1 MRHRRWIGWAVYLV
15 SVIIV
20 LDVLGFVTWTMLKFE
35 RADLEA
41 AAESDLQERVRL
53 SLWRMDSFMAPI
65 IAQESARPYFHY
77 RAFYPAERAYTRM
90 WEEVRP
96 GDVLVPSPL
105 LLSSKMGGA
114 TGGLIRLRFQIE
126 PGGVITSPQVPD
138 GNMLDLAESKLGLAT
153 QVARAEQLLEQL
165 RLVVAGSTSLAQD
178 PPVAGLPLPIAGS
191 ASRLAMNLKSGQEF
205 DQRRRTLGLA
215 DDFQDKQAAKSQ
227 SQERHDAEASGTPRT
242 SVISESAI
250 SIGNFRPVWIDGGPE
265 HPGRELMF
273 LRNISLDGQSFR
285 QGIWID
291 WPMLRR
297 LMLSY
302 VLDLL
307 PNARL
312 EPIESAGSDDTETA
326 WMLAS
331 LPAKLVPGDQPPL
344 PPIGFSWTRQ
354 VLVVTWLA
362 VLSAVIAIGLVL
374 RASIKLSDR
383 RGRFV
388 SAVTHELRTPLTTF
402 CLYTEMLADGVVTD
416 ESTRQTYLGTL
427 KSESRRLAGI
437 VENVL
442 AYARL
447 GRPQPTDTPSTHA
460 RDLIEALEPIMR
472 RRIEDSGGTLTLDI
486 EPKALERSVE
496 ANIESV
502 ERIVMNLIENACKYG
517 HQDGEPARID
527 VKVAAEAGAVTVS
540 VRDYGPGIPGT
551 EFPRVF
557 TAFHRGPDQGSHAQ
571 PGLGLGLAL
580 ARGLARELGGDLYLK
595 PVDGP
600 GARFVLRLRAS

>member
-15 SVIIV
+15 SVVIV

-35 RADLEA
+35 RSDLEA

-138 GNMLDLAESKLGLAT
+138 GNMLDLAESKLGLAS

-165 RLVVAGSTSLAQD
+165 RLVVAGSSSLAQGH
-178 PPVAGLPLPIAGS
+178 PVAGRRSPISGLA
-191 ASRLAMNLKSGQEF
+191 AQRAMNLKSGQEF

-215 DDFQDKQAAKSQ
+215 DDFQDKQASESQ
-227 SQERHDAEASGTPRT
+227 SLETLDTEASGVPRT
-242 SVISESAI
+242 SVTSESAI
-250 SIGNFRPVWIDGGPE
+250 SIGNFRPVWVEGGPE
-265 HPGRELMF
+265 HPGIELIF
-273 LRNISLDGQSFR
+273 LRNVALDGRSFR

-291 WPMLRR
+291 WPMLRK
-297 LMLSY
+297 LMLTHA
-302 VLDLL
+302 LDLL
-307 PNARL
+307 PDARL
-312 EPIESAGSDDTETA
+312 EPIEAAGSDDTETA

-354 VLVVTWLA
+354 ILVVTWIA

-374 RASIKLSDR
+374 RASIRLSDR

-447 GRPQPTDTPSTHA
+447 DRPHSESAPHVQA
-460 RDLIEALEPIMR
+460 RDLVEALEPIMR
-472 RRIEDSGGTLTLDI
+472 RRIDDAGGTLS
-486 EPKALERSVE
+486 LEIQPE
-496 ANIESV
+496 AFERTIQANTESV

-517 HQDGEPARID
+517 HDQGQSPRIE
-527 VKVAAEAGAVTVS
+527 VGIAASDDSVSIS
-540 VRDYGPGIPGT
+540 VRDHGPGIPKS
-551 EFPRVF
+551 EIPRIF

-571 PGLGLGLAL
+571 PGLVLGLAL
-580 ARGLARELGGDLYLK
+580 ARGLARELGGDLYLE
-595 PVDGP
+595 PVEGS
-600 GARFVLRLRAS
+600 GVRFVLRLRAY

>member
-1 MRHRRWIGWAVYLV
+1 VRHRRWIGWAVYLV
-15 SVIIV
+15 SVVIV

-53 SLWRMDSFMAPI
+53 ALWRMDSFMAPL

-105 LLSSKMGGA
+105 LLTSGMGGA

-126 PGGVITSPQVPD
+126 PGGEVTSPQVPE

-153 QVARAEQLLEQL
+153 QVARAEELLGEL
-165 RLVVAGSTSLAQD
+165 RVLVASSPSLTGTRT
-178 PPVAGLPLPIAGS
+178 VAGLQPSTTGLP
-191 ASRLAMNLKSGQEF
+191 SRFAVNLKTGQEF
-205 DQRRRTLGLA
+205 DERRRTLGLA
-215 DDFQDKQAAKSQ
+215 DDAADKNSKAQKAPRQQAEPLARTK
-227 SQERHDAEASGTPRT
+227 TPVAPG
-242 SVISESAI
+242 SDI
-250 SIGNFRPVWIDGGPE
+250 SIGNFRPVWVKGGPE
-265 HPGRELMF
+265 HPGLELMF
-273 LRNISLDGQSFR
+273 LRKVTLDGKSFR

-291 WPMLRR
+291 WPMLRK
-297 LMLSY
+297 LMLTRA
-302 VLDLL
+302 LDLL
-307 PNARL
+307 PDARL
-312 EPIESAGSDDTETA
+312 EPIETVASDDSETS

-331 LPAKLVPGDQPPL
+331 LPARLVPGQQPPL

-354 VLVVTWLA
+354 ILVVTWIA

-402 CLYTEMLADGVVTD
+402 CLYTEMLADGVVSD
-416 ESTRQTYLGTL
+416 EPTRQTYLGTL

-447 GRPQPTDTPSTHA
+447 GRPRPSETPNTHA
-460 RDLIEALEPIMR
+460 RDLVETIEPIMR
-472 RRIEDSGGTLTLDI
+472 RRIEESGGTLTLDI
-486 EPKALERSVE
+486 EPTVLERTVE
-496 ANIESV
+496 ANTESV
-502 ERIVMNLIENACKYG
+502 ARIVMNLIENACKYG
-517 HQDGEPARID
+517 HRDDEPAQIE
-527 VKVAAEAGAVTVS
+527 VAFSAAPGAVTIS
-540 VRDYGPGIPGT
+540 VRDHGPGISKD
-551 EFPRVF
+551 EIPRVF
-557 TAFHRGPDQGSHAQ
+557 TAFHRGPEQGSHTQ

-580 ARGLARELGGDLYLK
+580 ARGLARELGGDLYLD

>member
-1 MRHRRWIGWAVYLV
+1 VRHRRWIGWAVYLV

-105 LLSSKMGGA
+105 LLASKMGSA
-114 TGGLIRLRFQIE
+114 TGGLIRLHFQIE
-126 PGGVITSPQVPD
+126 PGGGVTSPQVPD
-138 GNMLDLAESKLGLAT
+138 GNMLDLAESKLGLAN
-153 QVARAEQLLEQL
+153 QVARAEGLLEQL
-165 RLVVAGSTSLAQD
+165 RVYVDQS
-178 PPVAGLPLPIAGS
+178 P
-191 ASRLAMNLKSGQEF
+191 RLAESSPAAGMPASALGQVAQLASNLKSGQEF
-205 DQRRRTLGLA
+205 EERRRTLRLSPDFSDKDQTAPRA
-215 DDFQDKQAAKSQ
+215 DQKLQAAST
-227 SQERHDAEASGTPRT
+227 ASGMKSMKLEKT
-242 SVISESAI
+242 I
-250 SIGNFRPVWIDGGPE
+250 SIGSFRPIWVQGQPE
-265 HPGRELMF
+265 HPGTELMF
-273 LRNISLDGQSFR
+273 LRSVTLDGKSFR

-307 PNARL
+307 PDARL
-312 EPIESAGSDDTETA
+312 EPIEAAGSDDTETA

-331 LPAKLVPGDQPPL
+331 LPARLVPGDQPPL

-354 VLVVTWLA
+354 ILVVTWIA

-374 RASIKLSDR
+374 RASIRLSDR

-416 ESTRQTYLGTL
+416 EPTRQTYLGTL

-447 GRPQPTDTPSTHA
+447 DRPHSANAPHVDA

-472 RRIEDSGGTLTLDI
+472 RRIDDADGTLSLEV
-486 EPKALERSVE
+486 EPTAFEQTIE
-496 ANIESV
+496 ANTESV
-502 ERIVMNLIENACKYG
+502 QRIVMNLIENACKYG
-517 HQDGEPARID
+517 HAEGEYPRIE
-527 VKVAAEAGAVTVS
+527 VAITASADAVSIS
-540 VRDYGPGIPGT
+540 VRDHGPGIPKS
-551 EFPRVF
+551 EIPRIF

-580 ARGLARELGGDLYLK
+580 ARGLARELGGDLYLE
-595 PVDGP
+595 PVG
-600 GARFVLRLRAS
+600 GSGVRFVLRLRAS